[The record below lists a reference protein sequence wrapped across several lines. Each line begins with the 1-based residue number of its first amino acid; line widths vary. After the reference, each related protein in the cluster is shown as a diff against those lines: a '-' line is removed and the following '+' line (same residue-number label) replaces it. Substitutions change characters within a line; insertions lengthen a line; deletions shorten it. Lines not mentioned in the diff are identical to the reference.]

1 VLGIANDPVAED
13 IILNN
18 QQQLMAPSRFSIA
31 GLSGFD
37 LYYVNGSSELD
48 SDIGISKVYSA
59 YLKLDHH
66 FTERLRFSGGVR
78 VEKTDMEVDIQEY
91 RELGLAYDSD
101 ERQNI
106 GGVKANPGLVDT
118 LNFLPSANFIYKI
131 WNDKTKVLK
140 NLRLNY
146 FRSLARPGF
155 RELSAVSL
163 EDFELRSRI
172 QGNPNL
178 EMTNVNN
185 FDFRYETY
193 FKETGN
199 AFFVS
204 VFYKQF
210 TNHIEL
216 VKVPGG
222 NDFTWQNVENSNAVG
237 LEIEARKKLTR
248 RFDVGANVSF
258 IDSKTMI
265 TEPITETRAMFGQA
279 PYIINAL
286 VTYTGD
292 SARFTTSLS
301 YNVQGPKLAAVVNVE
316 EDIPDIYELPRHMID
331 YTLSYKI
338 SKHFKV
344 GFQVKNILNAPIRRS
359 YKFDE
364 GFLLDF
370 DRYTYGTNYQIS
382 FTYKI

>member
-1 VLGIANDPVAED
+1 
-13 IILNN
+13 
-18 QQQLMAPSRFSIA
+18 
-31 GLSGFD
+31 
-37 LYYVNGSSELD
+37 
-48 SDIGISKVYSA
+48 
-59 YLKLDHH
+59 
-66 FTERLRFSGGVR
+66 
-78 VEKTDMEVDIQEY
+78 
-91 RELGLAYDSD
+91 
-101 ERQNI
+101 
-106 GGVKANPGLVDT
+106 
-118 LNFLPSANFIYKI
+118 
-131 WNDKTKVLK
+131 
-140 NLRLNY
+140 
-146 FRSLARPGF
+146 
-155 RELSAVSL
+155 L